1 MRSGSALPP
10 QTRRPSWNW
19 TQSASNRW
27 LPEIESSSAR
37 SASASSSPPGSAGL
51 PPAPDCP
58 RTAPDCTGG
67 PLRLRRWP
75 ARSHNSTHPWRT
87 ARGCGRWTRNRR
99 PGEGPEGQARE
110 FPDRTFYLPYNASI
124 QTHRWCVTA
133 GLFHDPQFH
142 YSNEAMQLQSPAGG
156 GKASAARGR
165 RSRLLAPPAFSGA
178 LCTALLRRG
187 TAAGPGAQS
196 GGLSF
201 RGRRPNAL
209 SGRHF

>member
-1 MRSGSALPP
+1 MGTAWQRNRAPLPSTPGKRPEIQGALRAVCSNEGRAVRSGSALPP

-51 PPAPDCP
+51 PP
-58 RTAPDCTGG
+58 APDCTGG

-110 FPDRTFYLPYNASI
+110 FPDRTFIFHTTLPFKPI
-124 QTHRWCVTA
+124 DGV
-133 GLFHDPQFH
+133 
-142 YSNEAMQLQSPAGG
+142 
-156 GKASAARGR
+156 
-165 RSRLLAPPAFSGA
+165 
-178 LCTALLRRG
+178 
-187 TAAGPGAQS
+187 
-196 GGLSF
+196 
-201 RGRRPNAL
+201 
-209 SGRHF
+209 